1 MIQYLWP
8 IGLLILSSVF
18 YNVTSKMT
26 PENANPFLA
35 VMVTYVI
42 GFILSIVLFFY
53 TRTEKNIMDEVQR
66 LNWTSVVLGLSIV
79 GLEIGN
85 IYMYR
90 AGWNIS
96 VGSLVVN
103 IMLAIIL
110 VILGVFFYKE
120 SINAYKVVG
129 IALCLVGLFFINK
142 K

>member
-26 PENANPFLA
+26 PETANPFLA
-35 VMVTYVI
+35 VMVTYVV
-42 GFILSIVLFFY
+42 GLVLSVTMFLY
-53 TRTEKNIMDEVQR
+53 TKTEKNIMDEVQR

-79 GLEIGN
+79 GLEVGN

-110 VILGVFFYKE
+110 VVLGVLFYKE
-120 SINAYKVVG
+120 SLNLYKVVG
-129 IALCLVGLFFINK
+129 IALCLAGLFFINK